1 MGVTEK
7 YIQNSCLDFFRPFRA
22 LHQTLQLFSH
32 TFALLL
38 YGWGLATQPS
48 KNGVCPKQLAY
59 AYLISSAMIQNRAGQ
74 GRAGPD
80 KLNTTIY
87 QEDEAKEGDKVFIR
101 NYFRQTLGS
110 LILLLGNF
118 PQPHIVVGMN
128 IFLQYKTIRMV

>member
-74 GRAGPD
+74 GRAGQVQINLIPPYIKKTKQRKEIKSLLEITSAKHIKFD
-80 KLNTTIY
+80 PIIILPQSHTICIYCIARTTHSR
-87 QEDEAKEGDKVFIR
+87 D
-101 NYFRQTLGS
+101 
-110 LILLLGNF
+110 
-118 PQPHIVVGMN
+118 
-128 IFLQYKTIRMV
+128 

>member
-1 MGVTEK
+1 MSKTA
-7 YIQNSCLDFFRPFRA
+7 SLCL
-22 LHQTLQLFSH
+22 SH
-32 TFALLL
+32 IFCND
-38 YGWGLATQPS
+38 S
-48 KNGVCPKQLAY
+48 KQG
-59 AYLISSAMIQNRAGQ
+59 RAGQ

-101 NYFRQTLGS
+101 NYFKQTLGS